1 MAEVVMD
8 DMAIGNPE
16 SLNALAVA
24 LWASFPG
31 IHIAQI
37 PSQVIGNCGV
47 IFLVQCSNDPGQTP
61 WRDRLAFRPDL
72 YGPSIG
78 YFVGTAHRIARWRG
92 AQYDGIVSSAACE
105 HFWRSRGMDLMMAV
119 LLIVGA
125 GLLLAGLL
133 TAGFGIE
140 LDLSF
145 GNTLILSGTVVACTG
160 MIMLSLWAVA
170 RELQRIT
177 LRLGAAVSME
187 TRAGTKAS
195 PSVPR
200 NQIPEDDGFS
210 FSRDLPELDDADDV
224 GPPPPP
230 SSTPRREEPATRD
243 RGAPPPVP
251 VETAPAVKPRRNLM
265 FSTSSRKERERG
277 QGRASDPSEADLG
290 PVLGPDLGP
299 APASESGEVSPPT
312 FDDAWPRAERSRAV
326 EAPPQRRGGRAP
338 PPLAEANGAA
348 DRYAP
353 AGRNED
359 RPSVTILKSGVVD
372 GMAYSLYSDGSIEA
386 QMPEGLMRFTSI
398 DELRAHLDQR
408 S

>member
-1 MAEVVMD
+1 
-8 DMAIGNPE
+8 
-16 SLNALAVA
+16 
-24 LWASFPG
+24 
-31 IHIAQI
+31 
-37 PSQVIGNCGV
+37 
-47 IFLVQCSNDPGQTP
+47 
-61 WRDRLAFRPDL
+61 
-72 YGPSIG
+72 
-78 YFVGTAHRIARWRG
+78 
-92 AQYDGIVSSAACE
+92 
-105 HFWRSRGMDLMMAV
+105 MMAV

-133 TAGFGIE
+133 TAGFGIQ

-170 RELQRIT
+170 RELKRMT
-177 LRLGAAVSME
+177 LRLGSAVSME
-187 TRAGTKAS
+187 TGAGAKANLS
-195 PSVPR
+195 APR
-200 NQIPEDDGFS
+200 NQAPENGDFS
-210 FSRDLPELDDADDV
+210 FSRDLPELDDADDA

-230 SSTPRREEPATRD
+230 SSTSTPRREEGVTRD

-265 FSTSSRKERERG
+265 FSASSRKERERG

-290 PVLGPDLGP
+290 PVP
-299 APASESGEVSPPT
+299 AAESGELSPPT
-312 FDDAWPRAERSRAV
+312 FEDAWPKPERSRAV
-326 EAPPQRRGGRAP
+326 DALPQRRGGRTP
-338 PPLAEANGAA
+338 PPLAEANGAV

>member
-1 MAEVVMD
+1 M
-8 DMAIGNPE
+8 
-16 SLNALAVA
+16 
-24 LWASFPG
+24 
-31 IHIAQI
+31 
-37 PSQVIGNCGV
+37 
-47 IFLVQCSNDPGQTP
+47 VQRSKRGQHLCLTG
-61 WRDRLAFRPDL
+61 WRFAPDL

-78 YFVGTAHRIARWRG
+78 FFVGTAHGIARWRG
-92 AQYDGIVSSAACE
+92 TPYDSIVASTACE
-105 HFWRSRGMDLMMAV
+105 HFWRSRGMDSMMV
-119 LLIVGA
+119 LLSSVGA

-133 TAGFGIE
+133 TVGLGIQLE
-140 LDLSF
+140 LSF

-170 RELQRIT
+170 RELKRIT
-177 LRLGAAVSME
+177 LRLGPAVSME

-195 PSVPR
+195 LSAPR
-200 NQIPEDDGFS
+200 NQVPEDDGFS
-210 FSRDLPELDDADDV
+210 FSRDLPELDDADDA

-230 SSTPRREEPATRD
+230 SSTRREETVTRD

-251 VETAPAVKPRRNLM
+251 IEDAPAVKPRRNLM
-265 FSTSSRKERERG
+265 FSSSSRKERERG

-290 PVLGPDLGP
+290 PVP
-299 APASESGEVSPPT
+299 AAESGEVSPPT
-312 FDDAWPRAERSRAV
+312 FDDAWAQPERPRAA

-338 PPLAEANGAA
+338 PPSAEANGAA
-348 DRYAP
+348 DRYSP
-353 AGRNED
+353 AARNED
-359 RPSVTILKSGVVD
+359 RSSVTVLKSGVVD